1 MPTVAELNERVED
14 AVPPLVRARLVWVRE
29 AVIPGVAQTV
39 SVTVPAKLYRLLRAI
54 VEDPEEGL
62 TRMVCDVGLAAAE
75 KSETLTV
82 MAVE

>member
-1 MPTVAELNERVED
+1 LPTVAELNERVDD

-29 AVIPGVAQTV
+29 AVIPGVAETV
-39 SVTVPAKLYRLLRAI
+39 SVTVPAKLFKLLRAI

>member
-1 MPTVAELNERVED
+1 MPTVAELNERVDD

-29 AVIPGVAQTV
+29 AVIPGVAETV
-39 SVTVPAKLYRLLRAI
+39 SVTVPAKLFKLLRAI

>member
-1 MPTVAELNERVED
+1 VAE
-14 AVPPLVRARLVWVRE
+14 
-29 AVIPGVAQTV
+29 TV
-39 SVTVPAKLYRLLRAI
+39 SVTVPAKLFRLLRAI

>member
-1 MPTVAELNERVED
+1 MED

-29 AVIPGVAQTV
+29 AVIPGVAETV
-39 SVTVPAKLYRLLRAI
+39 SVTVPAKLFRLLRAI